1 MSLFSSSASI
11 TRYKVHVKMKPPVL
25 ETVANGL
32 TKNTISDIDN
42 QIPDMA
48 VGWTSF
54 EKPFQP
60 DFSGSIFVYGN
71 YFVFS
76 LRIDKKNIAP
86 KILKKLYAVEAAKRL
101 ADSGREYLSKTE
113 KKMIKDHIINALS
126 LRIPATPNIY
136 DLVWNYED
144 SSVWFFSNLKAA
156 NEKLETLFS
165 KSFDLSLIRM
175 FPYTTAYLSAD
186 LSDSQRDELQQIS
199 PTHFFK

>member
-1 MSLFSSSASI
+1 M
-11 TRYKVHVKMKPPVL
+11 

-32 TKNTISDIDN
+32 SKNIIQDIDN
-42 QIPDMA
+42 QPSEMA
-48 VGWTSF
+48 VGWTSI
-54 EKPFQP
+54 EKPYQP
-60 DFSGSIFVYGN
+60 DFSGSLFVYGN

-86 KILKKLYAVEAAKRL
+86 KILKKQYTVEAAKRL
-101 ADSGREYLSKTE
+101 ADSGREYLSKSE
-113 KKMIKDHIINALS
+113 KKMIKDHVMNALC

-156 NEKLETLFS
+156 NEELETLFA
-165 KSFDLSLIRM
+165 KSFDLSLIRI
-175 FPYTTAYLSAD
+175 FPFTASYLSSD

-199 PTHFFK
+199 PTPFFNP

>member
-1 MSLFSSSASI
+1 MSLFSGSASI
-11 TRYKVHVKMKPPVL
+11 TRYKVQGKMKPPVL
-25 ETVANGL
+25 ETVASGL
-32 TKNTISDIDN
+32 TNNTISEIDN
-42 QIPDMA
+42 QIPDTA

-60 DFSGSIFVYGN
+60 DFSGSVFVYGN

-86 KILKKLYAVEAAKRL
+86 KILKKHYAVEAAKRL

-113 KKMIKDHIINALS
+113 KKLIKDHVINALS

-144 SSVWFFSNLKAA
+144 SSVFFFSNLKAA
-156 NEKLETLFS
+156 NEELETLFS
-165 KSFDLSLIRM
+165 KSFELSLIRM
-175 FPYTTAYLSAD
+175 FPYTTAYLSAG
-186 LSDSQRDELQQIS
+186 LSDSQHDELQKIS
-199 PTHFFK
+199 PTQIFK

>member
-1 MSLFSSSASI
+1 MSLLSNSASI
-11 TRYKVHVKMKPPVL
+11 TRYKVNGKIKPPVL

-32 TKNTISDIDN
+32 TNNTISEIDS
-42 QIPDMA
+42 QVSDMA

-60 DFSGSIFVYGN
+60 DFGASIFVYGN

-76 LRIDKKNIAP
+76 LRIDKKNIAS
-86 KILKKLYAVEAAKRL
+86 KILKKQYTVEAAKRL
-101 ADSGREYLSKTE
+101 ADSGREYLSNSE
-113 KKMIKDHIINALS
+113 KRMIKDHVMNALC

-156 NEKLETLFS
+156 NEELETLFS
-165 KSFDLSLIRM
+165 KSFDLSLIRTI
-175 FPYTTAYLSAD
+175 PYTAAYLSSE

-199 PTHFFK
+199 PTHIFK